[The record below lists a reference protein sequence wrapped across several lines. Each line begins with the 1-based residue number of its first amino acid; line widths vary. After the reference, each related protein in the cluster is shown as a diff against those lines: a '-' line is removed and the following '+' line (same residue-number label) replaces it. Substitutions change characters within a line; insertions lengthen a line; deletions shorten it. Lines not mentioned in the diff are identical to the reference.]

1 MKKRIIIF
9 LLTLLIATTTSI
21 NCFAV
26 EGETI
31 IEFTPQYQ
39 TLSYMQGGTAL
50 AQMIDQN
57 YQVIDKSNN
66 VLYSGKNMISYKS
79 GIYRMTQDG
88 VVKIFDSSFKM
99 LMSFPGIA
107 SKTVIDGRVSIT
119 DKNLKQR
126 LYSMS
131 GEALLEDVYDDI
143 IYGHGNC
150 VLLDVDDS
158 IVVYDLATKRNVIE
172 GIEKC
177 TSVDDN
183 YAICIKDGKY
193 GIVGFDGNILVEF
206 KYSGISRELS
216 SEYFYCLLNQTLVI
230 YNSRFE
236 QVGDVDISGYSSY
249 KNLSEGLVCVR
260 DHDGNYSYVDVNGKT
275 IIDNISVGYNLTN
288 CTPFYEGLAV
298 ISTANGST
306 YINKKGA
313 LATDRLWDGA
323 YRFANGYALVYN
335 NIYDEANDK
344 TVKQWYIINN
354 SFEVVKTLDYDVY
367 VDPYY
372 SASTDFSDG
381 SIRTIDNATGL
392 MGFIYLE
399 NNSAS
404 SNNQLK
410 LSPTSLYQIDRESQ
424 TLFEVFKDTTVKDF
438 KNHFLNDTDM
448 LSVIDTDGNSLSDD
462 AYVVDGCKVQLISKS
477 DGTTIIDELTIQVSE
492 NETETDPPTTDP
504 DNPIDSDNPGT
515 GPNKPDNDSNIT
527 DFIDSI
533 ADKVGATSDQL
544 LILAGGSLAAL
555 VLLIIVIAA
564 IKRKRR

>member
-1 MKKRIIIF
+1 MKNKWLLYTITII
-9 LLTLLIATTTSI
+9 LLIMMSFPCYALESESI
-21 NCFAV
+21 V
-26 EGETI
+26 EYS
-31 IEFTPQYQ
+31 PQY
-39 TLSYMQGGTAL
+39 SYISAFVDDIAL
-50 AQMIDQN
+50 TKGEDGST
-57 YQVIDKSNN
+57 VIDKSNRP
-66 VLYSGKNMISYKS
+66 VLKVEQGSISYKNQYYRISSDGKIKVLDAKGITCFDIS
-79 GIYRMTQDG
+79 GVSSKS
-88 VVKIFDSSFKM
+88 VVNN
-99 LMSFPGIA
+99 
-107 SKTVIDGRVSIT
+107 RVSIIDANFNQT
-119 DKNLKQR
+119 
-126 LYSMS
+126 LYNIQ
-131 GEALLEDVYDDI
+131 GEKILDGTFDDI
-143 IYGHGNC
+143 IYGNGDC
-150 VLLDVDDS
+150 VLLDTGDE
-158 IVVYDLATKRNVIE
+158 ITIYDLNNNSNVIK

-183 YAICIKDGKY
+183 YVICIKEGRY
-193 GIVGFDGNILVEF
+193 GIVDFDGNILVDF

-236 QVGDVDISGYSSY
+236 QVGDVDISRYSSY

-275 IIDNISVGYNLTN
+275 IIDNLSVGYNLNN

-306 YINKKGA
+306 YINKNGA

-335 NIYDEANDK
+335 NIYDETNDK

-367 VDPYY
+367 LDPYY
-372 SASTDFSDG
+372 ASSSDFSDG
-381 SIRTIDNATGL
+381 SIRTIDNETGL

-399 NNSAS
+399 SYSAS

-424 TLFEVFKDTTVKDF
+424 TLSKVFKDTTVKNF
-438 KNHFLNDTDM
+438 KNHFLNDTEM
-448 LSVIDTDGNSLSDD
+448 LSVIDADGNALNDD

-477 DGTTIIDELTIQVSE
+477 DETTILDELTIKVSE
-492 NETETDPPTTDP
+492 KVTETDPPTTDP
-504 DNPIDSDNPGT
+504 DNPIDPNNPGT
-515 GPNKPDNDSNIT
+515 DPNKPDNDFNIT

-533 ADKVGATSDQL
+533 ADKVGISSDKL
-544 LILAGGSLAAL
+544 LMIAGGSLAAL

-564 IKRKRR
+564 IRRRRY